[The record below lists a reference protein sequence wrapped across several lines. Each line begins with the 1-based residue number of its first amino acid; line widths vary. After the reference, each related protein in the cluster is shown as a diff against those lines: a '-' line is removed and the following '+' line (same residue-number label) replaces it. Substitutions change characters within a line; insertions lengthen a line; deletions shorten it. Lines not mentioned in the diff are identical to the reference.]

1 MGSREPMKDFNSVSR
16 NLVYFFFFF
25 ISNRE
30 PAKVFMKEDV
40 IINLFRSI
48 TLAAYGRERYT
59 FM

>member
-16 NLVYFFFFF
+16 NLVYFFIF

>member
-1 MGSREPMKDFNSVSR
+1 MGSREPMKDFKSVSR
-16 NLVYFFFFF
+16 NLVYFFF

-30 PAKVFMKEDV
+30 PAKIFMKEDV